1 MGGQLMGTEETLQD
15 RILLRELAE
24 AYALAADRRDDAA
37 FAALFTDDA
46 LLVIHQDG
54 AAPATFQGADG
65 LRQATAPLDGYVATM
80 HLVANH
86 HADVR
91 GDRATAVT
99 YCHADHL
106 APADDGAVD
115 NLHMTIRYDD
125 RCVRGADGTWR
136 FAARDLTILWTE
148 RRPATVAPLAF

>member
-1 MGGQLMGTEETLQD
+1 MDETLQD
-15 RILLRELAE
+15 RTLLRELAE
-24 AYALAADRRDDAA
+24 AYGFAADRRDDEA

-46 LLVIHQDG
+46 ALVIHQEG
-54 AAPATFQGADG
+54 AQPATFRGIDG

-86 HADVR
+86 RADVR
-91 GDRATAVT
+91 GDEATAVT

-106 APADDGAVD
+106 APGGDGTVA

-125 RCVRGADGTWR
+125 RCVRGADGAWR

-148 RRPATVAPLAF
+148 RRPATVAPLGF